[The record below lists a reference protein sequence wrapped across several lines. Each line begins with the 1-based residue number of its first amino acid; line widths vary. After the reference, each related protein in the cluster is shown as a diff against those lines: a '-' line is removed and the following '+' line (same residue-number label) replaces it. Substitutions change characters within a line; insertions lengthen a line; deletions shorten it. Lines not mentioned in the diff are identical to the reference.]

1 MNSKKYLEQSRK
13 HEIRIE
19 EREELIRSMTVDIR
33 NDIQFEKEKIKN
45 LKEQFMTENGFND
58 HYILGYK
65 CEASPIKL
73 CVFKRE
79 KSGYDYC
86 VYCQPQD

>member
-33 NDIQFEKEKIKN
+33 NDIQ

>member
-13 HEIRIE
+13 NEIRIE

-33 NDIQFEKEKIKN
+33 NDIQ